1 MIGATGMDSLP
12 ADLGIHYMRQKFDG
26 DLNHVDAVLSI
37 KYGPQVCIFVNSSEK
52 KLFRLRNTNDLKVL
66 YFIIQHHFSCY

>member
-1 MIGATGMDSLP
+1 MIGAGGMDSMP

-52 KLFRLRNTNDLKVL
+52 
-66 YFIIQHHFSCY
+66 YFELETLMI